1 MNELQKKSGVI
12 CLGGGGMKNTLSYG
26 KRKNYEQCRLEIVS
40 FENEDILTTSG
51 ELEPKDNLGGWE
63 DVWNNINFKGWD

>member
-1 MNELQKKSGVI
+1 MNELQKKVRRNLS
-12 CLGGGGMKNTLSYG
+12 GGMKNTLSYG

-51 ELEPKDNLGGWE
+51 DSRDNFGGWKDE
-63 DVWNNINFKGWD
+63 WFTDPFTDNYGGN

>member
-12 CLGGGGMKNTLSYG
+12 CLGGGGYEKYSSYG

-51 ELEPKDNLGGWE
+51 DSRDNLGGWKDE
-63 DVWNNINFKGWD
+63 WSTDPYTDN

>member
-26 KRKNYEQCRLEIVS
+26 KRKNYEQCRLEIVQ

-51 ELEPKDNLGGWE
+51 DSRDNLGGWKDE
-63 DVWNNINFKGWD
+63 WSTDPFTDN

>member
-12 CLGGGGMKNTLSYG
+12 CLGGEGIKNTLSYG

-40 FENEDILTTSG
+40 FENEDVLTTSG
-51 ELEPKDNLGGWE
+51 DSRDNFGGWKVE
-63 DVWNNINFKGWD
+63 WFTDGPVCR

>member
-1 MNELQKKSGVI
+1 MNELQKKVRRNLS
-12 CLGGGGMKNTLSYG
+12 GGMKNTLSYG

-51 ELEPKDNLGGWE
+51 DSGDSRDNFGGWKDE
-63 DVWNNINFKGWD
+63 WSTDPFTDN

>member
-1 MNELQKKSGVI
+1 MDKLQKSQAQSVGEGTK
-12 CLGGGGMKNTLSYG
+12 MNALSDG

-40 FENEDILTTSG
+40 FENEDVLTTSG